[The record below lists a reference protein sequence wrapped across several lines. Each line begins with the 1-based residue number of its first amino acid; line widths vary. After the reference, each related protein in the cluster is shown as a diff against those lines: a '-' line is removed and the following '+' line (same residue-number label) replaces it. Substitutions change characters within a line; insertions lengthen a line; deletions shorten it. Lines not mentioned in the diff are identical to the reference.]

1 VDFNDNAALDT
12 SQIEDRRG
20 MGAAGGGLALGGTGV
35 VGLLIYL
42 ALQFLG
48 GGSVDVR
55 NGYDGQ
61 LDLRQGQ
68 SAAQG
73 APLGQTCQDGADAD
87 QRQDCRIVAVVN
99 SVQRYWS
106 QTADGY
112 HAAPTRLF
120 TGRTTSGCGAAT
132 AAVGPFYCP
141 ADERVYLDLDFFN
154 DLETRFG
161 ARGGPFAEA
170 YVVAHEYGHH
180 VQHLTGTDAKAGSR
194 ETGPQ
199 SASVRLELQADCY
212 AGVWAHHA
220 SESGLITSLTDDDIA
235 VGLDAAA
242 AVGDDRIQSAAAGRV
257 DPEGWTHGSAEQR
270 QRWFRNGYGGGDPDD
285 CDTFGAA
292 QL

>member
-1 VDFNDNAALDT
+1 
-12 SQIEDRRG
+12 

-73 APLGQTCQDGADAD
+73 APLGQTCQDGSDAD

-141 ADERVYLDLDFFN
+141 ADERVYLDLDF
-154 DLETRFG
+154 
-161 ARGGPFAEA
+161 
-170 YVVAHEYGHH
+170 
-180 VQHLTGTDAKAGSR
+180 
-194 ETGPQ
+194 
-199 SASVRLELQADCY
+199 
-212 AGVWAHHA
+212 
-220 SESGLITSLTDDDIA
+220 
-235 VGLDAAA
+235 
-242 AVGDDRIQSAAAGRV
+242 
-257 DPEGWTHGSAEQR
+257 
-270 QRWFRNGYGGGDPDD
+270 
-285 CDTFGAA
+285 
-292 QL
+292 